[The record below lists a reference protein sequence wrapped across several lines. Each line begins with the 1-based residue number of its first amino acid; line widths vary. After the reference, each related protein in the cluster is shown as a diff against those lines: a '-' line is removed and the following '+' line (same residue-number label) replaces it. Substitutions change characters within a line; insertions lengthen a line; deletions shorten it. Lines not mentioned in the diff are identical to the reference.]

1 MTFTSELDLIQLN
14 FKFKF
19 NINVFV
25 PRINSTLM
33 ALEHLKKKA
42 RVDFGTIEVY
52 CIVLEL

>member
-14 FKFKF
+14 FKLKF

-25 PRINSTLM
+25 PRINSNLM
-33 ALEHLKKKA
+33 ALEHLKKNA
-42 RVDFGTIEVY
+42 RVDFSTIEVY